1 MRGRP
6 QPGIIKVER
15 FYFNPRPLAG
25 ATVKIYA
32 RDWSRRFQSTP
43 PCGGDPKTIAIS
55 TEYPR
60 FQSTPP
66 CGGDRNPPD
75 NPHRQPDFNPRPLA
89 GATCHK
95 YQHDNYTIISIHAPL
110 RGRPTAVSSR
120 GLSWSFQSTPPCGG
134 DGMAVYRN
142 GRDKDFNPRPLAGAT
157 NLIQEMKPTQQFQS
171 TPPCGGDLSWL
182 M

>member
-1 MRGRP
+1 MLFFWSGVTISIHAPLRGRRLFKIHFLNCTLFQSTP
-6 QPGIIKVER
+6 PCGGDLRWKKQKLSSKN
-15 FYFNPRPLAG
+15 FNPRPLAG

-32 RDWSRRFQSTP
+32 RDWSR
-43 PCGGDPKTIAIS
+43 
-55 TEYPR
+55 R

-134 DGMAVYRN
+134 D
-142 GRDKDFNPRPLAGAT
+142 
-157 NLIQEMKPTQQFQS
+157 
-171 TPPCGGDLSWL
+171 LSWL